1 MQQLLNW
8 RKLYQIVNCKTYSV
22 KRLFNFACLCV
33 LRASRTRLPYVS
45 MCLTFSIALRV
56 CVPSFLRTF
65 SLKHAFI
72 FYVPYMPSSFYVL
85 CVTLFFSF
93 LTCLYFF
100 KCFQFL
106 TCLMCV
112 HFFIKCKKTH
122 NLLQQAGISKSEVE
136 LTKNIFIKSK

>member
-1 MQQLLNW
+1 MPLCPTCL
-8 RKLYQIVNCKTYSV
+8 TYS
-22 KRLFNFACLCV
+22 L
-33 LRASRTRLPYVS
+33 
-45 MCLTFSIALRV
+45 ALRV
-56 CVPSFLRTF
+56 YVSYVLNCLKCLRAFASYVPSFLRTF